1 MPNSPTVRLTVFGR
15 VKQHSGYAQSAL
27 MALLYEPICCEM
39 PKICPRVC
47 PRGHVEKR
55 LKTPRDEYEERIAE
69 KAAAV
74 STQKR
79 TSIPKQLLIK
89 LKPPPRT
96 PRTPRRGAYLT
107 ALSASA
113 GSASTATRPAEPA
126 LSSPKGRRASA
137 AVFFQGDPGPGALL
151 NLPRQQSEPAPPPDQ
166 TCARPGVAGPVAA
179 SSYLS
184 WS

>member
-27 MALLYEPICCEM
+27 MALLYDPICCEM

-113 GSASTATRPAEPA
+113 GSASTATSLVERA
-126 LSSPKGRRASA
+126 LSAQEGHGASA
-137 AVFFQGDPGPGALL
+137 FFYVRGPPGPGAPAGPP
-151 NLPRQQSEPAPPPDQ
+151 PRRCAPAPPLYLK
-166 TCARPGVAGPVAA
+166 CARLGVAGPFEA
-179 SSYLS
+179 SSYYQ
-184 WS
+184 